1 MNRVEPLDESVGTN
15 STALLEDVSQ
25 DSPEVKDVPTDY
37 VNLEDNPSIEEDQN
51 NRVDTLEKRS
61 ESVMEDKEIVLNE
74 TQDKYIFN
82 SNHSTTTTS
91 VSHRYG
97 LLTDD

>member
-25 DSPEVKDVPTDY
+25 DSPEVKDVPTEY

-51 NRVDTLEKRS
+51 NGAVMLEKS
-61 ESVMEDKEIVLNE
+61 ESVVEDKEVVVNE
-74 TQDKYIFN
+74 TQEKYIFN
-82 SNHSTTTTS
+82 SNHSSSTS
-91 VSHRYG
+91 NHRYG
-97 LLTDD
+97 

>member
-25 DSPEVKDVPTDY
+25 DSPEVKDVPADY

-51 NRVDTLEKRS
+51 RVDVLEKS
-61 ESVMEDKEIVLNE
+61 ERTVTEDKEIIVNE
-74 TQDKYIFN
+74 RQDKYIFN
-82 SNHSTTTTS
+82 SNHSS
-91 VSHRYG
+91 SISDRYG
-97 LLTDD
+97 RLTWLTGVC

>member
-25 DSPEVKDVPTDY
+25 DSPEVKDVPTEY

-51 NRVDTLEKRS
+51 NGANSLEKS
-61 ESVMEDKEIVLNE
+61 ESVMEDKEVILNE

-82 SNHSTTTTS
+82 SNHSS
-91 VSHRYG
+91 SISHRYG
-97 LLTDD
+97 

>member
-25 DSPEVKDVPTDY
+25 DSPEVKDVPTEY
-37 VNLEDNPSIEEDQN
+37 VNLEDNPSIEEDQT
-51 NRVDTLEKRS
+51 NRGVTLEKS
-61 ESVMEDKEIVLNE
+61 EGVLEDKEVIVNE

-82 SNHSTTTTS
+82 SNHSTSTMS
-91 VSHRYG
+91 HHRYG
-97 LLTDD
+97 

>member
-25 DSPEVKDVPTDY
+25 ESPEVKDVPTDY

-51 NRVDTLEKRS
+51 NGAVMLEKS
-61 ESVMEDKEIVLNE
+61 ESVMEDKEVSASVNE
-74 TQDKYIFN
+74 TQEKYIFS
-82 SNHSTTTTS
+82 SNHSS
-91 VSHRYG
+91 SNISHRYG
-97 LLTDD
+97 